1 MGGLVALTPETVLLI
16 TNKILRS
23 TKSLKIQETKFI
35 QLIDVPRKEVEGTLS
50 DIIIK
55 ILYVSFYAFPGHC
68 E

>member
-1 MGGLVALTPETVLLI
+1 MGELVALTPETVLPI
-16 TNKILRS
+16 TNEILRS
-23 TKSLKIQETKFI
+23 NKSLEIQEKKFI
-35 QLIDVPRKEVEGTLS
+35 QLIDAPRKEVEGTLS